1 MTDAER
7 QLIRETVETLRK
19 RIKRYTDRGLG
30 EENTKASLIDPLL
43 GALGWDIHDPD
54 EVHREYKSK
63 PKDKPVDYALKL
75 LRTPQLFIE
84 AKGLGKNISDRRWVS
99 QIISYAAVAGVEWCV
114 LTDGDQYRIYNAT
127 APVDAEDKLLCEI
140 TITGTDTARTV
151 NVLRMLSR
159 SSLDGEALPNYW
171 RAHFVDRRVKD
182 ALTDMVTTAD
192 RSLVRL
198 LRKRVG
204 APNLGP
210 KDISESLRR
219 LEMTLAAPMA
229 MAPAPAP
236 SPSGKRRKPKG
247 SGRRGKKPRVGGLPT
262 EREMEV
268 PLLRAIISRGGRVSG
283 KAERLSV
290 AQELADLFGLT
301 PE

>member
-204 APNLGP
+204 APNLGV
-210 KDISESLRR
+210 
-219 LEMTLAAPMA
+219 AAA
-229 MAPAPAP
+229 A
-236 SPSGKRRKPKG
+236 
-247 SGRRGKKPRVGGLPT
+247 
-262 EREMEV
+262 
-268 PLLRAIISRGGRVSG
+268 
-283 KAERLSV
+283 
-290 AQELADLFGLT
+290 
-301 PE
+301 